1 MPGGRPRKYTDEERK
16 VRNAASY
23 RAANERRKAGIPP
36 RTAMTPE
43 QKRAYHAAAAL
54 EAYHAKKAAQYEVK
68 EAVAFIAPR
77 LEAQHMA
84 EQAGIT
90 V

>member
-1 MPGGRPRKYTDEERK
+1 
-16 VRNAASY
+16 
-23 RAANERRKAGIPP
+23 
-36 RTAMTPE
+36 MTPE